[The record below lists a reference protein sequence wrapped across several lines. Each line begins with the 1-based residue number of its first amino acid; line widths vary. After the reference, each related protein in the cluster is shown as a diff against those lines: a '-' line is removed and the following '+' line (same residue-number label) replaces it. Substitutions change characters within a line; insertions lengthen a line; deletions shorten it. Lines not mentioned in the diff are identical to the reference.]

1 MPNRNS
7 QVEMQQSFLLKQSPL
22 MTRELRARMDQLGI
36 DILMRQRIDPLLT
49 AELLEDIAVELRRRA

>member
-49 AELLEDIAVELRRRA
+49 AELLEDIAIELRRRA

>member
-1 MPNRNS
+1 
-7 QVEMQQSFLLKQSPL
+7 